1 MGAPL
6 LLSPPLGPGCL
17 VADTSR
23 ASPSTSHQGAAPTVT
38 EPSRPGGVKEP
49 SWGPGRHPANC
60 ACAEQRFLWAFGV
73 AGQGPRL
80 AAGGVD
86 AKGELIVDRPALL
99 LRARLDEGPVEKV
112 AVIGDKHSRPD
123 LFHVIEPL
131 RSGRGTGRGSRPS
144 RRQRLVPRAH
154 AAQRLSV
161 RSGLRSPVLPNPPSR
176 TFRSRE
182 RSSRSLNTLNGPL
195 YSAVKFR
202 DYNYC
207 QRTEPKAIFRPTDIY
222 SRARP

>member
-17 VADTSR
+17 AADTSR

-154 AAQRLSV
+154 AAQRLLFVPACEAQSC
-161 RSGLRSPVLPNPPSR
+161 PTLPAAPFEVEN
-176 TFRSRE
+176 
-182 RSSRSLNTLNGPL
+182 
-195 YSAVKFR
+195 AH
-202 DYNYC
+202 
-207 QRTEPKAIFRPTDIY
+207 
-222 SRARP
+222 RAR